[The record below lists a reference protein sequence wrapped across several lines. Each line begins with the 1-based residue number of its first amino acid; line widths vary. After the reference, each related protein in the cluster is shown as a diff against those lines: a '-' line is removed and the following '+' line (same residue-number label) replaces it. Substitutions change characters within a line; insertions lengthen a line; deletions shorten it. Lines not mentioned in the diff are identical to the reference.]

1 MNATQLKALRE
12 ADAFLD
18 DLSISMAKAKKAAD
32 EAAARGEPP
41 APPTQYVP
49 TGPKSSGRRNRI
61 PMGGQL
67 VEPGRPKPKVKP
79 AEDAKPAE
87 DVEMTES
94 SSPEKQPK
102 EAQTAAA
109 VKDDNLSPWAKF
121 LLDKAA
127 ERDALNPRPK
137 AKRKTAMEMWDEVD
151 ARREAEEAAAREKSG
166 ETEAN

>member
-18 DLSISMAKAKKAAD
+18 DLAISMAKAQKAAE

-41 APPTQYVP
+41 TPPTQYVP
-49 TGPKSSGRRNRI
+49 TGPKSSGTRNRV

-67 VEPGRPKPKVKP
+67 VEPGRPKPKVQ
-79 AEDAKPAE
+79 PAE
-87 DVEMTES
+87 DVEMTDS
-94 SSPEKQPK
+94 CSPEKLPK
-102 EAQTAAA
+102 EAQTAAE
-109 VKDDNLSPWAKF
+109 VKAG
-121 LLDKAA
+121 DKAPKVKSILEKVI
-127 ERDALNPRPK
+127 EREGLIHYPK
-137 AKRKTAMEMWDEVD
+137 VKRKTALEMWDEVD